1 MSSADRNTAVERTR
15 RAVKRTQES
24 FEEILTLGYYDM
36 VARGMSDKEIAQF
49 KENAEW
55 TLRQIFSP
63 K

>member
-24 FEEILTLGYYDM
+24 FEETLTIGFYDM
-36 VARGMSDKEIAQF
+36 VARGKSDKEIQQLSD
-49 KENAEW
+49 KVQSVVREMV
-55 TLRQIFSP
+55 RP